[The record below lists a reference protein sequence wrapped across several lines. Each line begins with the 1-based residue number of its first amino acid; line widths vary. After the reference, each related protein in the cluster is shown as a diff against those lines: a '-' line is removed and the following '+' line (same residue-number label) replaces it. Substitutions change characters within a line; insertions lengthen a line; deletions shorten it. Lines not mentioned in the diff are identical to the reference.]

1 MWAPQARALSDAFQ
15 VLRYDT
21 RGHGESS
28 VPPGPYSIAQLG
40 ADVVNLLDHLGIERA
55 HMCGLSMGGI
65 TAMWIAIHH
74 PERVGRLVLSN
85 TAAWI
90 GTYANWTERA
100 AAVERNGVAS
110 IAAAVVARWLTPA
123 YAAAHPE
130 HVAAL
135 ESMLGATPQAG
146 YAANCLAV
154 RDNDLRGEVAGIR
167 APTLI
172 VSGSE
177 DLPTPPADG
186 RFLAAQIPGARYAEL
201 CAAHLSN
208 QELPAQYSILVREF
222 LLGGAR

>member
-1 MWAPQARALSDAFQ
+1 
-15 VLRYDT
+15 
-21 RGHGESS
+21 
-28 VPPGPYSIAQLG
+28 
-40 ADVVNLLDHLGIERA
+40 
-55 HMCGLSMGGI
+55 
-65 TAMWIAIHH
+65 
-74 PERVGRLVLSN
+74 VLSN

-90 GTYANWTERA
+90 GTYASGTERA
-100 AAVERNGVAS
+100 AAVERDGVGS
-110 IAAAVVARWLTPA
+110 IASAVVARWLTPA

-154 RDNDLRGEVAGIR
+154 RDNDLRAEIGRIR

-186 RFLAAQIPGARYAEL
+186 RFLAAHIPDARYAEL
-201 CAAHLSN
+201 PAAHLSN
-208 QELPAQYSILVREF
+208 QELPAQFTMLVREF
-222 LLGGAR
+222 LLTS